1 MLAIRAVKKLFLQ
14 YFYLTLDGATA
25 QNERKL
31 QFVKSME
38 VIFGIWNLEFGIKYV
53 LRCTYYFHGKI

>member
-38 VIFGIWNLEFGIKYV
+38 VIIKYV